1 MAQTMQA
8 RNAVSAK
15 MAECYV
21 TVNDKR
27 YNLMSAINVEVT
39 FEKNKTEVP
48 ILGRMNKGHKAT
60 SSTITGSAE
69 FHFNTSLWRELAYT
83 FQTTGEDLYF
93 EMQITNEDITASDLG
108 RQTIIL
114 YGCNFDSVLL
124 ASFDADSDDVLTETM
139 DFTVESFEMPE
150 KFNMMAGS
158 SVAQADAPD
167 ATVSQWL

>member
-21 TVNDKR
+21 TIDGTR

-39 FEKNKTEVP
+39 FDKNKTEVP
-48 ILGRMNKGHKAT
+48 ILGRMNRGHKST

-69 FHFNTSLWRELAYT
+69 FHFNTSVWRELAYR
-83 FQTTGEDLYF
+83 FQETGEDLYF
-93 EMQITNEDITASDLG
+93 DMQITNEDITASDIG

-114 YGCNFDSVLL
+114 YDCNFDSVIL
-124 ASFDADSDDVLTETM
+124 SKFDADSDDTLTESI
-139 DFTVESFEMPE
+139 DFTVERFEMPE
-150 KFNMMAGS
+150 KFRIMDGM
-158 SVAQADAPD
+158 
-167 ATVSQWL
+167 L